1 MSFHWANKQDWGNH
15 ERRNM
20 SVTTEWSWCDIRLS
34 YFFKT
39 KPFIYDFTFKVIQWM
54 VVSDLSNF
62 KVYYFKYFV
71 EKMSPS
77 WITHA
82 MYFRYLYTKDFCLV
96 SLTFWMILCSQLF
109 SSLQEFN
116 LAVKLA
122 VQREGL
128 SFYICPYNTP
138 DDEPFFQ
145 VIWELFAEYITN
157 FLEEISNFNLEG
169 IHHQL
174 HKFGTKL

>member
-1 MSFHWANKQDWGNH
+1 
-15 ERRNM
+15 
-20 SVTTEWSWCDIRLS
+20 
-34 YFFKT
+34 
-39 KPFIYDFTFKVIQWM
+39 
-54 VVSDLSNF
+54 
-62 KVYYFKYFV
+62 
-71 EKMSPS
+71 
-77 WITHA
+77 
-82 MYFRYLYTKDFCLV
+82 
-96 SLTFWMILCSQLF
+96 MILCSQLF